1 MRLIG
6 RIVLLVVG
14 VILLAM
20 SIPVI
25 IESVNALQAMGI
37 SWDNAFAPERFALLG
52 RIVGQGV
59 DALFGVVA
67 LLGALFGRKSLKL
80 ALCAIIM
87 MIAPVSTL
95 IADINAGTTFDFPL
109 IGVYLGQFALPI
121 AYAIGFLL
129 V

>member
-1 MRLIG
+1 MRTIG
-6 RIVLLVVG
+6 RIILLVVG
-14 VILLAM
+14 IVMLAM

-25 IESVNALQAMGI
+25 MESVKALQEMGI
-37 SWDNAFAPERFALLG
+37 TWENAFASERFALVG

-59 DALFGVVA
+59 DALFGIVA
-67 LLGALFGRKSLKL
+67 LLGAIFGRKSIKL

-109 IGVYLGQFALPI
+109 IGTYIGQFALPL
-121 AYAIGFLL
+121 AYALGFLL